1 MDVDVDVEE
10 VGVVVV
16 GEAGRQLRWFWRTMM
31 MRMLVVMPTRRRVEV
46 SEEDD
51 VDVEEVAVAVAGE
64 AGRLR

>member
-1 MDVDVDVEE
+1 
-10 VGVVVV
+10 
-16 GEAGRQLRWFWRTMM
+16 MM
-31 MRMLVVMPTRRRVEV
+31 MRVLVVMPTRRRVEV